1 MDGPLE
7 PPTRLD
13 KEPEV
18 LWGCTQP
25 ELFVL
30 IGIGLAC
37 AIPIGLLFA
46 LVARYGLVSFGHL
59 SIPLIGVLTYALVRL
74 GAARLRQLKRG
85 RPDHYYR
92 LRMHFWLV
100 GLGLV
105 TARFITHSGPWRL
118 GRS

>member
-1 MDGPLE
+1 MDAPLE

-13 KEPEV
+13 REPEI

-30 IGIGLAC
+30 IGLGLAL
-37 AIPIGLLFA
+37 AAPVGLVFA
-46 LVARYGLVSFGHL
+46 LVARYELVSFGHL
-59 SIPLIGVLTYALVRL
+59 SIPLIGVLTYFLVRL

-92 LRMHFWLV
+92 LRLHFWLV
-100 GLGLV
+100 RLHL
-105 TARFITHSGPWRL
+105 AQPRFIRYSGPWRL
-118 GRS
+118 GRG